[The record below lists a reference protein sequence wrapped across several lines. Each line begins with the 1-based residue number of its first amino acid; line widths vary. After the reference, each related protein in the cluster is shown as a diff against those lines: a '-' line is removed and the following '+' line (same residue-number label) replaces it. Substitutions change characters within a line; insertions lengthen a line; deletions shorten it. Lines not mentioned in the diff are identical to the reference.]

1 MNNPESM
8 YGTNRF
14 VIKTKDNNK
23 AIITRDYIDEDLT
36 YMVSFTGDISYILTD
51 VAKECGYII
60 TLHGIVI
67 EEGVVTLEGTLME
80 NILLKEEY
88 HIINGNEFGKFT
100 EAYVPY
106 PEETTRFIPL
116 TLCFEDI
123 KEMTGDLDMIED
135 MICDNILDISRED
148 LIDYGIILQPEL
160 QVIKGTKVNKKLD
173 EEKIIDQ
180 QFLPLLSVINGR
192 SDKVKRKNK

>member
-23 AIITRDYIDEDLT
+23 AIITRDYIEDSLI
-36 YMVSFTGDISYILTD
+36 YMISFTSDISYILTD

-60 TLHGIVI
+60 VLNGMLI
-67 EEGVVTLEGTLME
+67 EDDMVTIEGTLME
-80 NILLKEEY
+80 NVVLKEEY

-100 EAYVPY
+100 EPYVPY
-106 PEETTRFIPL
+106 PEESTRLIPL

-123 KEMTGDLDMIED
+123 KEMTGDLEMIED
-135 MICDNILDISRED
+135 MLDEDILSINRED
-148 LIDYGIILQPEL
+148 LVNYGIIVKPNL
-160 QVIKGTKVNKKLD
+160 QVIKKNISKEDLKEINKA
-173 EEKIIDQ
+173 EQ
-180 QFLPLLSVINGR
+180 VFPLFTIINGR
-192 SDKVKRKNK
+192 NDKVLRKK

>member
-23 AIITRDYIDEDLT
+23 AIITRDYIDENLT

-60 TLHGIVI
+60 ILHGMVI
-67 EEGVVTLEGTLME
+67 EEDVVTIEATLME
-80 NILLKEEY
+80 NVLLKEEY

-106 PEETTRFIPL
+106 PEETTRLIPL

-123 KEMTGDLDMIED
+123 KEMTGDLAMIKDMVY
-135 MICDNILDISRED
+135 DNILDISRED
-148 LIDYGIILQPEL
+148 LIHYEIVIEPEL
-160 QVIKGTKVNKKLD
+160 RIIKGTKMDIANGDKD
-173 EEKIIDQ
+173 NQ
-180 QFLPLLSVINGR
+180 QVLPLLSVINGR
-192 SDKVKRKNK
+192 SNKVKSKK

>member
-23 AIITRDYIDEDLT
+23 AIITRDYIDENLT

-60 TLHGIVI
+60 VLHGMVI
-67 EEGVVTLEGTLME
+67 EEDVVTIEATLME
-80 NILLKEEY
+80 NVLLKEEY

-106 PEETTRFIPL
+106 PEETTRLIPL

-123 KEMTGDLDMIED
+123 KEMTGDLAMIKDMVY
-135 MICDNILDISRED
+135 DNILDISRED
-148 LIDYGIILQPEL
+148 LIRYEIVIEPEL
-160 QVIKGTKVNKKLD
+160 RIIEGTKMDIADVDKDN
-173 EEKIIDQ
+173 Q
-180 QFLPLLSVINGR
+180 QVSPLLSVINGR
-192 SDKVKRKNK
+192 SNKVKSKK

>member
-8 YGTNRF
+8 YGTNRL

-23 AIITRDYIDEDLT
+23 VIITRDYIDDNLI

-60 TLHGIVI
+60 TLYGIEV
-67 EEGVVTLEGTLME
+67 EEGVATLEGTLME
-80 NILLKEEY
+80 NVLLKEEY

-100 EAYVPY
+100 EAYIPY
-106 PEETTRFIPL
+106 PEETARLIPL

-123 KEMTGDLDMIED
+123 KEMTGDLDMIEE
-135 MICDNILDISRED
+135 MIYDNILDISRED
-148 LIDYGIILQPEL
+148 LIDYGINLEPEL
-160 QVIKGTKVNKKLD
+160 HVIKGTKTDIADGDKHNNQV
-173 EEKIIDQ
+173 
-180 QFLPLLSVINGR
+180 LPLLSVINGR
-192 SDKVKRKNK
+192 RDKTKMKK

>member
-23 AIITRDYIDEDLT
+23 AIITRDYIDDNLT
-36 YMVSFTGDISYILTD
+36 YMASFTSDISYTLTD

-60 TLHGIVI
+60 VLHGMVV

-106 PEETTRFIPL
+106 PEETTRLIPL

-135 MICDNILDISRED
+135 MIYDNILDISRED
-148 LIDYGIILQPEL
+148 LIDYGIILNPQL
-160 QVIKGTKVNKKLD
+160 QVIKGTEQDKKC
-173 EEKIIDQ
+173 EKQ
-180 QFLPLLSVINGR
+180 EKTVGKSLSLLSVINGR
-192 SDKVKRKNK
+192 CEKTKRKK

>member
-23 AIITRDYIDEDLT
+23 AIITRDYIDDNLT
-36 YMVSFTGDISYILTD
+36 YMVSFTSDISYILTD

-60 TLHGIVI
+60 VLHGMEI
-67 EEGVVTLEGTLME
+67 EEGAVTLEGTLME
-80 NILLKEEY
+80 NVLLKEEY

-106 PEETTRFIPL
+106 PEETTRLIPL

-135 MICDNILDISRED
+135 MIDENILDISRED
-148 LIDYGIILQPEL
+148 LIHYGIILKPEL
-160 QVIKGTKVNKKLD
+160 QVIKGTKMDKKLE
-173 EEKIIDQ
+173 EEKIDEQ
-180 QFLPLLSVINGR
+180 VLPLLSVINGR
-192 SDKVKRKNK
+192 SDKVKRKK

>member
-23 AIITRDYIDEDLT
+23 AIIERDYIDENLT
-36 YMVSFTGDISYILTD
+36 YMVSFTSDISYILTD

-60 TLHGIVI
+60 VLHGIVI
-67 EEGVVTLEGTLME
+67 EEDVVTIEATLME
-80 NILLKEEY
+80 NVLLKEEY

-106 PEETTRFIPL
+106 PEETTRLIPL

-123 KEMTGDLDMIED
+123 KEITGDLDMIED
-135 MICDNILDISRED
+135 MIYDNILNISRND
-148 LIDYGIILQPEL
+148 LINYGIIIKPEL
-160 QVIKGTKVNKKLD
+160 RVIKGTKMD
-173 EEKIIDQ
+173 IDDVDKYKPQ
-180 QFLPLLSVINGR
+180 VLPVLSVINGS
-192 SDKVKRKNK
+192 SDKLKTKK